1 MNRLLYLI
9 LFFICIT
16 ENISAIDFVKVGSP
30 DNKYFKP
37 GIGKVRYEYEISV
50 YEITNAEYCDF
61 LNNVASQGD
70 PHGLFS
76 PIMSDHFLGGILK
89 VFEKGKFVYRVK
101 SGYENKP
108 VVGVTWNSAVRFINW
123 LHYNT
128 VKIEFGEPFS
138 SFIPQTEGD
147 SVRGAY
153 NTKDLNDLK
162 KAIISCRTRNSGA
175 RYWLPNRDEWIKACF
190 FDGNEWNED
199 WIAKGTNYYD
209 PDKGWCY
216 PYPHIKEVGLGVEK
230 SFWGTYDQQGNVAEW
245 LENVMKPTWRL
256 VCGGSLIRP
265 VSYTFILS
273 YEGDAPDKS
282 INTFGLRVCRSVDKK
297 LRSISPDISKGTIE
311 NSQLEDTKEAYD
323 KNSGVYVLCDIPG
336 NVGDRLNQWKGR
348 VNYEFY
354 IGKYELSNAEYTR
367 FLNAVARYSDPYGLY
382 SPNMGNSVCGGI
394 DRTIDKNDHF
404 FYKTK
409 TGWEKRPV
417 CYIGFYDLARYANWL
432 HYGCPNTGRAELG
445 TTEGTSS
452 QGAYDTSDFE
462 NVRLGHKPAY
472 QNFGK
477 RNIGALYWIP
487 DENEW
492 YKAAYYDPTRLGNRP
507 YYDYPTRSCN
517 PPRKDEANYM
527 IDNELVVGDPFY
539 VAEVDAYPNAASY
552 FITQQQGGNVWEWLD
567 SWQYN
572 VVGGRGLKGGSWG
585 YTFYGL
591 NACNTDPGGL
601 NDESYV
607 FGGRLCRAFASDGWH
622 PVKTPYYVLL
632 YEYCMMLSPKKLY
645 AIILL
650 IIGGGVG
657 MGGIFLIIGKYI
669 GKNKARIQ
677 K

>member
-1 MNRLLYLI
+1 M
-9 LFFICIT
+9 
-16 ENISAIDFVKVGSP
+16 
-30 DNKYFKP
+30 
-37 GIGKVRYEYEISV
+37 
-50 YEITNAEYCDF
+50 
-61 LNNVASQGD
+61 
-70 PHGLFS
+70 
-76 PIMSDHFLGGILK
+76 
-89 VFEKGKFVYRVK
+89 
-101 SGYENKP
+101 
-108 VVGVTWNSAVRFINW
+108 
-123 LHYNT
+123 
-128 VKIEFGEPFS
+128 
-138 SFIPQTEGD
+138 
-147 SVRGAY
+147 
-153 NTKDLNDLK
+153 
-162 KAIISCRTRNSGA
+162 
-175 RYWLPNRDEWIKACF
+175 
-190 FDGNEWNED
+190 
-199 WIAKGTNYYD
+199 
-209 PDKGWCY
+209 
-216 PYPHIKEVGLGVEK
+216 
-230 SFWGTYDQQGNVAEW
+230 
-245 LENVMKPTWRL
+245 
-256 VCGGSLIRP
+256 
-265 VSYTFILS
+265 
-273 YEGDAPDKS
+273 
-282 INTFGLRVCRSVDKK
+282 
-297 LRSISPDISKGTIE
+297 
-311 NSQLEDTKEAYD
+311 
-323 KNSGVYVLCDIPG
+323 YVLCDIPG

-552 FITQQQGGNVWEWLD
+552 FKTQQQGGNVWEWLD

-572 VVGGRGLKGGSWG
+572 VVGVRGLKGGSWG